1 MDNNNYN
8 NNFTNNNLNN
18 LNNSTNNMYN
28 NTNSNIDTNN
38 NTNINTSVMS
48 GGNMYGGVS
57 SYTNTEPVM
66 TEERRLYLLEK
77 EQKMNQRNK
86 SRKIVGFT
94 ILGIVLS
101 VVVIFL
107 YKNYFRPVEI
117 DSRIDKDSIHYVTDL
132 YYSDGRYYNE
142 YLDVKEKKIYIE
154 FLNDLKNVEKETVL
168 DCRDFGY
175 ENEYICGGVI
185 SKIVEIVLMEHPD
198 LFWYRTSSYSYGTGM
213 GVVIKHHYVTQNK
226 LSLYF
231 VERRLLRKIDE
242 LASKF
247 EDMSE
252 EEQVK
257 AVYTWLGETTH
268 YSTIM
273 TRKSGTAWSALLSDD
288 SVCAGFAA
296 ASQLLFQRLGIDSIL
311 VVGNYDGEGHAWN
324 FVELDGIYYWYDSTV
339 AGSVSKDSYYFY
351 NGLFFSD
358 NSRYEPDIL
367 DMNKF
372 KFGSKEKE
380 S

>member
-1 MDNNNYN
+1 MD
-8 NNFTNNNLNN
+8 NNNLNN
-18 LNNSTNNMYN
+18 NVNNSINNSINNNLNNNVTTNNMYG
-28 NTNSNIDTNN
+28 
-38 NTNINTSVMS
+38 SV
-48 GGNMYGGVS
+48 G

-77 EQKMNQRNK
+77 ERKINQRNK
-86 SRKIVGFT
+86 SRKIVGLS
-94 ILGIVLS
+94 ILVIVLS

-107 YKNYFRPVEI
+107 YKNYFRPVKI

-154 FLNDLKNVEKETVL
+154 FLNDLKNVEKETVI

-175 ENEYICGGVI
+175 SDEHVCAGSI
-185 SKIVEIVLMEHPD
+185 SKIIDIVLMEHPD
-198 LFWYRTSSYSYGTGM
+198 LFWYRTSSYSYGTGI

-247 EDMSE
+247 EDMTK

-257 AVYTWLGETTH
+257 AVYTWLGETTT

-296 ASQLLFQRLGIDSIL
+296 ASQLLFQRLGIESIL
-311 VVGNYDGEGHAWN
+311 VVGNYDGMGHAWN

-358 NSRYEPDIL
+358 NSRYEPEVL
-367 DMNKF
+367 DMKKY
-372 KFGSKEKE
+372 KFGNK
-380 S
+380 

>member
-1 MDNNNYN
+1 MD
-8 NNFTNNNLNN
+8 NNNLNN
-18 LNNSTNNMYN
+18 NMNNGVNDNVNTNVNNNVVNNMY
-28 NTNSNIDTNN
+28 
-38 NTNINTSVMS
+38 
-48 GGNMYGGVS
+48 GNVG

-77 EQKMNQRNK
+77 EQKINKMNK
-86 SRKIVGFT
+86 TRKIVGIT
-94 ILGIVLS
+94 TLTLIVS

-142 YLDVKEKKIYIE
+142 YLDVNEKKMYID
-154 FLNDLKNVEKETVL
+154 FLKDLKNVEKETVI
-168 DCRDFGY
+168 DCRDYGY
-175 ENEYICGGVI
+175 SNEYVCAGSI
-185 SKIVEIVLMEHPD
+185 SKIVDIVLMEHPD
-198 LFWYRTSSYSYGTGM
+198 LFWYRTSSYSYGTGI
-213 GVVIKHHYVTQNK
+213 GVNIKHHYVTQNK

-247 EDMSE
+247 EDLSE

-257 AVYTWLGETTH
+257 AVYTWLGETTT

-358 NSRYEPDIL
+358 SSRYEVDVLDI
-367 DMNKF
+367 KKY

>member
-1 MDNNNYN
+1 MDNNYN
-8 NNFTNNNLNN
+8 NNINNNVNN
-18 LNNSTNNMYN
+18 LSNNENVT
-28 NTNSNIDTNN
+28 
-38 NTNINTSVMS
+38 
-48 GGNMYGGVS
+48 NMYGNVS
-57 SYTNTEPVM
+57 GYTNTEPVM

-77 EQKMNQRNK
+77 EQKINQRNK
-86 SRKIVGFT
+86 KRKIFGIS
-94 ILGIVLS
+94 ILVIALS
-101 VVVIFL
+101 IIVIFL

-175 ENEYICGGVI
+175 SDEHVCAGSI
-185 SKIVEIVLMEHPD
+185 SKIVDIVLMEHPD
-198 LFWYRTSSYSYGTGM
+198 LFWYRTSSYSYGTGI

-247 EDMSE
+247 EKLSE

-257 AVYTWLGETTH
+257 AVYTWLGETTT

-324 FVELDGIYYWYDSTV
+324 FVELDGVYYWYDSTV
-339 AGSVSKDSYYFY
+339 AGSVSKNSDYFY